1 MVADLPATFVMVILG
16 VSTFILVMFL
26 PALLE
31 LKNPKDAGPRRIT
44 EEVSIWK
51 VETNLASMEKDV
63 KVDQALIKKI
73 SEVIAVLPNLEL

>member
-1 MVADLPATFVMVILG
+1 MVADIPSTFVMVILG

-31 LKNPKDAGPRRIT
+31 LKNPKDPGPRRIT
-44 EEVSIWK
+44 KEASVWK
-51 VETNLASMEKDV
+51 VETNLASMERDF

-73 SEVIAVLPNLEL
+73 SEIIAVLPNLEL